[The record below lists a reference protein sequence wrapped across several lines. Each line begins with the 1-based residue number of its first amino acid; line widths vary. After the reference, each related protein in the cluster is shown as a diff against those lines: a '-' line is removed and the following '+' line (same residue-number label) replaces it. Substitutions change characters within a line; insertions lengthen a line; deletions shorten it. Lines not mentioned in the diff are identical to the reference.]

1 MVKDDE
7 DTIQDIGR
15 RLEAKRKRE
24 AERKAAIKKS
34 KMSRNYS
41 RRRSKKD
48 GGSSVNSGSNASHS
62 VNNNHSLNIDED
74 DNLPPLITRN
84 NEDSDAEQEAA
95 TKKIKKSNNHSSHRS
110 RMDGGYGVYNDSVS
124 ISSVMSPSN
133 QSHEVNNDENDN
145 LPPLVFR
152 NDEEDDGV
160 AGEQVGFDGNE
171 SPDGVDND
179 SIVDSVRIAV
189 EDVYS
194 DSDDDVCLCNEDAIP
209 LVFETPVSNSKGA
222 TTTSKEK
229 QNKRSDGG
237 CVVEDGSDGVINL
250 SVAFQSRKK
259 RILLSDLIQCKLPIE
274 PESAEK
280 YAKEV
285 LDRLKRCIQRGQ
297 LDEAMSVVDRGIAC
311 LMMSHVSNSPK
322 LAELFCLRYQM
333 LNMLD
338 ADAKEDRYNNA
349 EFTVGSLEMD
359 KKYTLMNIR
368 RYSNYDRDPR
378 AKLKNVL
385 LAFHPELEELSVLDR
400 VRHYERALRNEINC
414 IPRSVSRAI
423 ISETLRRKKENEEL
437 SSPHITVGKLNKLLT
452 ETRFANIYDE
462 NEKDDLCCQNCNRH
476 NAVSDDPSSV
486 YFFDLYKVYSDDI
499 STQSPLRM
507 VTSSS
512 NRNDATELLL
522 CTECMQFL
530 HKYTLCKNNKSW
542 EYCWPSFFWN
552 LLTGSEAVS
561 GTRFCTVYEPSMLWR
576 FIPETLRTYWRESLV
591 NLNAWEFICT
601 DTEPSSYF
609 NDRTVD
615 IEKFHCDIKSYT
627 MKKTLSALDPNR
639 NRRPGSPLIKPM
651 MIPDVLCPWG
661 CSEFAF
667 RSEGIDACLI
677 IQHHLPKVILNM
689 PLSSFEK
696 FHLVDSSRYDF
707 IRLEEEEA
715 DYVLMNDD
723 WPIRPTMMWQ
733 EGKGMLVCTCRH
745 HGKAHTQRRLYNHPA
760 RKLCKLSSIYPDDI
774 SFAKLRP
781 TSIRTVRKGKFNTS
795 PSSFIQNHSY
805 AGIDSADIEI
815 NSSGSIVSKGRLTAM
830 HRAEIMNR
838 DDIRLLGEKY
848 VAEGRM
854 AKGMY
859 DSILSN
865 RDDFFSERT
874 VDLLSRAASGT
885 PVYNSAVLQQAA
897 TNGNKVRVWLY
908 DKKKKESYLTL
919 QPRSWDP
926 IIYNSQVNDPIE
938 RYGTRM
944 KPVNKLSLSQLT
956 DKDIKDDILKEKTN
970 SDNAAASVMLYVLLG
985 IVTGCKE
992 LYHAID
998 SKAAHSF
1005 DDWSGYLLAFIHS
1018 DVMKHSDRT
1027 NQGTSPFSK
1036 SPKALLMTLLKF
1048 VPISHVRNGAGFVCD
1063 PLRFT
1068 GFFSQHHYPRICISN
1083 GVFPAPEN
1091 IRDDNDIVIVV
1102 SSSRPTCH
1110 GFERSGDRGFE
1121 ARTIIAIK
1129 ECVEKRHEFEAV
1141 RYSRHGGGYSEWWVQ
1156 QRMEGIMKRY
1166 DMESLTEDCEDH
1178 LPYLPEDQ
1186 SFYVVVYVDS
1196 KQKVVRDYEDML
1208 RNSIVGNDFLHCA
1221 CDMKESP
1228 VPFVAT
1234 HRYAKERQT
1243 CSLKSCRKKEKYVCQ
1258 SCGYKVCSSC
1268 FDELTLIDNKR
1279 SHRVINEPDS
1289 CMSIGVNVSDD
1300 DTELRTVTEGM
1311 RFPPTNCISLNDVI
1325 VHDVTNDGNGLF
1337 SSFLYALS
1345 SQNDSLRI
1353 GTTCGMMRDVTMN
1366 YLRAHMH
1373 DSVGPFTLQM
1383 LAMMQYDDMNKD
1395 VCAIVEKEKKQIQNK
1410 QMSKLS
1416 NAGGINFVSDVRSVD
1431 DYISNMKVD
1440 IPNKCCRG
1448 GLLELELLSR
1458 VYSTNYVIYSYKKNC
1473 NDCNVW
1479 HCNATELKGGTVYLL
1494 YDSVRDTYKAITSKV
1509 VLRKVRMRNAC
1520 DETSNDSQNDSGECP
1535 DEIHPD
1541 DMVS

>member
-1 MVKDDE
+1 MVKDHE
-7 DTIQDIGR
+7 DTIRDISR

-24 AERKAAIKKS
+24 AERKAASKKS
-34 KMSRNYS
+34 KMSRKYS
-41 RRRSKKD
+41 RRRSRKD
-48 GGSSVNSGSNASHS
+48 GGSSVNSGSISSASVRPSSSNASRS
-62 VNNNHSLNIDED
+62 VNNDHNQSLDED

-84 NEDSDAEQEAA
+84 DEDSEAEQEVV
-95 TKKIKKSNNHSSHRS
+95 TNHGRRRS
-110 RMDGGYGVYNDSVS
+110 RMDGGYSVHNDSVS

-133 QSHEVNNDENDN
+133 QSHELDNDENDN

-152 NDEEDDGV
+152 NDEEDVGV
-160 AGEQVGFDGNE
+160 AEEQVGFDENE

-179 SIVDSVRIAV
+179 SIADRVRIAV

-194 DSDDDVCLCNEDAIP
+194 DSDDDDDVCLCNEDAIP
-209 LVFETPVSNSKGA
+209 LVFETPVSNSKGP
-222 TTTSKEK
+222 TSTSKERQDK
-229 QNKRSDGG
+229 TSDGG

-285 LDRLKRCIQRGQ
+285 LVRLKRCMERGQ

-311 LMMSHVSNSPK
+311 VMMSHVSNSPK
-322 LAELFCLRYQM
+322 LAELFCLRYQI
-333 LNMLD
+333 LNMLE

-368 RYSNYDRDPR
+368 RYSSYDTDPQE
-378 AKLKNVL
+378 KLKNVL
-385 LAFHPELEELSVLDR
+385 LDHHPELEELSVLDR
-400 VRHYERALRNEINC
+400 VRHYERALCNEINC
-414 IPRSVSRAI
+414 NPRSISRAI

-437 SSPHITVGKLNKLLT
+437 SSPNITVGKVNKLLT
-452 ETRFANIYDE
+452 ETRFATIYDE
-462 NEKDDLCCQNCNRH
+462 KDELCCQNCKRH
-476 NAVSDDPSSV
+476 NVASDDPSSV

-499 STQSPLRM
+499 STQSPLRT
-507 VTSSS
+507 VASSP
-512 NRNDATELLL
+512 NRKNATELLL

-552 LLTGSEAVS
+552 LLTGSEVVS
-561 GTRFCTVYEPSMLWR
+561 GTRFCTVYEPSLLWR
-576 FIPETLRTYWRESLV
+576 FIPETLRTYWRESLEY
-591 NLNAWEFICT
+591 LNAWEFIST
-601 DTEPSSYF
+601 DAEPSSYF
-609 NDRTVD
+609 DDRTVD

-639 NRRPGSPLIKPM
+639 NRRRGSPLVKPM

-733 EGKGMLVCTCRH
+733 EGKGMSVCTCRH
-745 HGKAHTQRRLYNHPA
+745 HGKASTQRRLYNHPA

-865 RDDFFSERT
+865 REDFFSERT

-885 PVYNSAVLQQAA
+885 PVCNSAVLQQAA
-897 TNGNKVRVWLY
+897 TNGNKVHVWLY
-908 DKKKKESYLTL
+908 DKKKKEKFLTL
-919 QPRSWDP
+919 QPRNWDP

-944 KPVNKLSLSQLT
+944 KPVNRLSLSQLT
-956 DKDIKDDILKEKTN
+956 CNDIKDDILKKKMK
-970 SDNAAASVMLYVLLG
+970 SDNVAALVMLYVLLG

-1005 DDWSGYLLAFIHS
+1005 DDWSGYLLAFVHS

-1036 SPKALLMTLLKF
+1036 SPKALLMTLLNF
-1048 VPISHVRNGAGFVCD
+1048 MPVSHVRNGDGFVCD
-1063 PLRFT
+1063 PLRFA
-1068 GFFSQHHYPRICISN
+1068 GFFTQDHYPRICISN
-1083 GVFPAPEN
+1083 GVFPEPED

-1102 SSSRPTCH
+1102 STSRPICR

-1129 ECVEKRHEFEAV
+1129 ECVQERHKFEAV
-1141 RYSRHGGGYSEWWVQ
+1141 RYSRHGGG
-1156 QRMEGIMKRY
+1156 IP
-1166 DMESLTEDCEDH
+1166 H
-1178 LPYLPEDQ
+1178 LP
-1186 SFYVVVYVDS
+1186 
-1196 KQKVVRDYEDML
+1196 
-1208 RNSIVGNDFLHCA
+1208 H
-1221 CDMKESP
+1221 
-1228 VPFVAT
+1228 T
-1234 HRYAKERQT
+1234 
-1243 CSLKSCRKKEKYVCQ
+1243 RK
-1258 SCGYKVCSSC
+1258 
-1268 FDELTLIDNKR
+1268 R
-1279 SHRVINEPDS
+1279 R
-1289 CMSIGVNVSDD
+1289 
-1300 DTELRTVTEGM
+1300 
-1311 RFPPTNCISLNDVI
+1311 
-1325 VHDVTNDGNGLF
+1325 
-1337 SSFLYALS
+1337 
-1345 SQNDSLRI
+1345 
-1353 GTTCGMMRDVTMN
+1353 
-1366 YLRAHMH
+1366 
-1373 DSVGPFTLQM
+1373 
-1383 LAMMQYDDMNKD
+1383 
-1395 VCAIVEKEKKQIQNK
+1395 
-1410 QMSKLS
+1410 
-1416 NAGGINFVSDVRSVD
+1416 
-1431 DYISNMKVD
+1431 
-1440 IPNKCCRG
+1440 
-1448 GLLELELLSR
+1448 
-1458 VYSTNYVIYSYKKNC
+1458 
-1473 NDCNVW
+1473 
-1479 HCNATELKGGTVYLL
+1479 
-1494 YDSVRDTYKAITSKV
+1494 
-1509 VLRKVRMRNAC
+1509 
-1520 DETSNDSQNDSGECP
+1520 
-1535 DEIHPD
+1535 
-1541 DMVS
+1541 